1 MGSTP
6 PQGYSRA
13 GRPRPKVQETFIPSS
28 PLPGSPPLWSAV
40 PIPGH
45 PKGGGRPGYPTAHL
59 VERRTT
65 LTDHGNP
72 YRRDTEG
79 WLPRLFYEPHGPL
92 PFSRPL
98 LGPPRKQAEQ
108 RPVPGPCLIRRQYFE
123 HRETASARPRGAYPA
138 SGISISQVRPW
149 LRQGF
154 RDTPTC
160 LRPTGLGTS
169 AGEPVVGRR
178 SCFLVLPLPEDPF
191 STPAPPPSLSSPWCR
206 GQLVS

>member
-1 MGSTP
+1 MLCVSWSIPSNTFATLRPLHLSSALNSFVGRPKGTAYSVRCENLSGSTP

-13 GRPRPKVQETFIPSS
+13 GRPRPKVQETFIPSFL
-28 PLPGSPPLWSAV
+28 LPGSPPLWSAV

-45 PKGGGRPGYPTAHL
+45 PKGGGRPGHPTAHL

-98 LGPPRKQAEQ
+98 LGAPSRKANQ
-108 RPVPGPCLIRRQYFE
+108 RPANEPCLTRQRYSSY
-123 HRETASARPRGAYPA
+123 REDCLCSPARDLPSVFIMGF
-138 SGISISQVRPW
+138 SISQVRP
-149 LRQGF
+149 Q
-154 RDTPTC
+154 
-160 LRPTGLGTS
+160 
-169 AGEPVVGRR
+169 
-178 SCFLVLPLPEDPF
+178 
-191 STPAPPPSLSSPWCR
+191 
-206 GQLVS
+206 